1 MFEIIL
7 SFLKELLFKDEILD
21 IRNYNFNLGRLFLR
35 GFVILSFVLN
45 YFLINRYIR
54 LADYHYKLEVAVVK
68 LMHEKKDCIIVLP
81 DVKPRNPSSK

>member
-7 SFLKELLFKDEILD
+7 GFLKELLFKDEILD
-21 IRNYNFNLGRLFLR
+21 IRNYNFNLGRLFVR

-68 LMHEKKDCIIVLP
+68 VMGQHKECTIILP
-81 DVKPRNPSSK
+81 DVPKRENAAP